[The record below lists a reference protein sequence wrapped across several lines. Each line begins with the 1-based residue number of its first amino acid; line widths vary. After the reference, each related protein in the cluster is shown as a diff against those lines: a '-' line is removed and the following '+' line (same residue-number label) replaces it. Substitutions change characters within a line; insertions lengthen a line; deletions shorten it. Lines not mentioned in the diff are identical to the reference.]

1 MTADDRTTTPVPNP
15 GHLPVRLRGPA
26 DMAEMLPYLLGFF
39 PDDSI
44 VAVGLQ
50 GSALDQGGVIRIDIP
65 EDPACWERT
74 AEEAARLLVELS
86 EQRDRRP
93 VQVLLYLC
101 RDPADGAR
109 ASEDGPAV
117 LARLRPLAAALAR
130 AFRDEQVAVK
140 ESLCVSAGRWWSFL
154 CTEADCC
161 PPGGTPVRAA
171 HQPSP
176 LAVAATFAGLA
187 PRGSRKAIVA
197 GLAPVGP
204 PGSEVQRRALEDA
217 GPPFIRELAGPGGRV
232 AAVERTAG
240 LLAEAMAEFRAG
252 ARELDSTRT
261 ARLLI
266 GMQDKLGRDR
276 AAEYAEPDELAA
288 AQRLWRFLIQR
299 CVDPFGHLA
308 APPMTLLAWT
318 SWLAGDSATARIV
331 LARAL
336 ELEPDYTL
344 ARLLYESLNCGI
356 APEALLRVVRRERT
370 ARLRDGQPPHLAE
383 LPPGAP
389 PEAPAAPAGTGDG
402 ATVTDDTAPRQSDRA
417 SSRREPV
424 PGPGGPP
431 AGPRPGGTG
440 EIRPGTETKSEPGTG
455 TETKSEPGTG
465 TETKSEPGTGTET
478 KSEPG
483 TGTGTKSEPGPV
495 PSAAPGP
502 VPGSAPFPDSGPD
515 SGPVPDGG
523 EAGDERP
530 TSPTGPADGP
540 SAGPACRAE
549 RGRGTHPRRVVPA
562 GVRVRQVR
570 PHRSRHTI
578 GD

>member
-1 MTADDRTTTPVPNP
+1 MTADDRTTAPVPNP

-101 RDPADGAR
+101 RDPDEGAR
-109 ASEDGPAV
+109 ASGSGSAV

-130 AFRDEQVAVK
+130 AFRNEQVAVK

-161 PPGGTPVRAA
+161 PPDGTPVRAA

-176 LAVAATFAGLA
+176 LAAAATFAGLA

-197 GLAPVGP
+197 GLAPIGP

-299 CVDPFGHLA
+299 CVDPFEHLA

-356 APEALLRVVRRERT
+356 APEALLRVIRRERA
-370 ARLRDGQPPHLAE
+370 ARLRAEQPPQ
-383 LPPGAP
+383 
-389 PEAPAAPAGTGDG
+389 PAGVPPTASPETPADPAGAGGGAAVDG
-402 ATVTDDTAPRQSDRA
+402 GTAPR
-417 SSRREPV
+417 EPGRTPGPQESV
-424 PGPGGPP
+424 PGAVGPSAAPRPGSTDPAPP
-431 AGPRPGGTG
+431 AGPGP
-440 EIRPGTETKSEPGTG
+440 SEA
-455 TETKSEPGTG
+455 
-465 TETKSEPGTGTET
+465 
-478 KSEPG
+478 
-483 TGTGTKSEPGPV
+483 PV
-495 PSAAPGP
+495 PAPADGEAA
-502 VPGSAPFPDSGPD
+502 D
-515 SGPVPDGG
+515 G
-523 EAGDERP
+523 EAGDDRSTPP
-530 TSPTGPADGP
+530 TAPPDGP
-540 SAGPACRAE
+540 SAAAACRAE
-549 RGRGTHPRRVVPA
+549 RVRGPRPHRVVPA
-562 GVRVRQVR
+562 GTKVRQVR

>member
-1 MTADDRTTTPVPNP
+1 MTADDRATTPAPHP

-65 EDPACWERT
+65 EDPADWERT
-74 AEEAARLLVELS
+74 AEESARLLVELS

-101 RDPADGAR
+101 RDPAGSA
-109 ASEDGPAV
+109 AAPEDGHAV
-117 LARLRPLAAALAR
+117 LTGLRPLAAALAR
-130 AFRDEQVAVK
+130 AFQAEQVAVK

-154 CTEADCC
+154 CTGVDCC
-161 PPGGTPVRAA
+161 PPEGTPVRAA

-176 LAVAATFAGLA
+176 LAAAAAFAGLA

-197 GLAPVGP
+197 GLAAIGP
-204 PGSEVQRRALEDA
+204 PGSETQRRALEDA
-217 GPPFIRELAGPGGRV
+217 GPPFIRELAGPGGRA

-252 ARELDSTRT
+252 ARELDAART

-299 CVDPFGHLA
+299 CVDPFEHLA
-308 APPMTLLAWT
+308 APPLTLLAWT
-318 SWLAGDSATARIV
+318 SWLADDSATARVV

-336 ELEPDYTL
+336 ELEPGYTL
-344 ARLLYESLNCGI
+344 AQLLYESLNCGVS
-356 APEALLRVVRRERT
+356 PDALLRVVRRERT
-370 ARLRDGQPPHLAE
+370 ARLRDGQSPPPPE
-383 LPPGAP
+383 LPPT
-389 PEAPAAPAGTGDG
+389 EAPVAPAD
-402 ATVTDDTAPRQSDRA
+402 
-417 SSRREPV
+417 
-424 PGPGGPP
+424 P
-431 AGPRPGGTG
+431 AGPVAPADGGGGAATGGGAVPASASTVPAGSVPAGSGPGRQGTG
-440 EIRPGTETKSEPGTG
+440 PAPEPELSPDEPGSG
-455 TETKSEPGTG
+455 
-465 TETKSEPGTGTET
+465 
-478 KSEPG
+478 
-483 TGTGTKSEPGPV
+483 PGPT
-495 PSAAPGP
+495 GP
-502 VPGSAPFPDSGPD
+502 
-515 SGPVPDGG
+515 
-523 EAGDERP
+523 
-530 TSPTGPADGP
+530 TPADGP
-540 SAGPACRAE
+540 SAAAVRGHRPRPQRAAPAV
-549 RGRGTHPRRVVPA
+549 T
-562 GVRVRQVR
+562 RVRQVR
-570 PHRSRHTI
+570 ARPSRHTI

>member
-130 AFRDEQVAVK
+130 AFRNEQVAVK

-154 CTEADCC
+154 CAEADCC
-161 PPGGTPVRAA
+161 PPDGTPVRAA

-299 CVDPFGHLA
+299 CVDPFEHLA

-370 ARLRDGQPPHLAE
+370 ARLRDGQPPHLAA

-389 PEAPAAPAGTGDG
+389 PEAPADPAGPEGGAAVADG
-402 ATVTDDTAPRQSDRA
+402 TAPQQSD
-417 SSRREPV
+417 
-424 PGPGGPP
+424 GPRV
-431 AGPRPGGTG
+431 GPRPGGAG
-440 EIRPGTETKSEPGTG
+440 AIRPEPEPGSVPSVVPVPVPDSEP
-455 TETKSEPGTG
+455 ESD
-465 TETKSEPGTGTET
+465 SD
-478 KSEPG
+478 
-483 TGTGTKSEPGPV
+483 
-495 PSAAPGP
+495 
-502 VPGSAPFPDSGPD
+502 PDPD
-515 SGPVPDGG
+515 PVPDGG
-523 EAGDERP
+523 ETGGERP
-530 TSPTGPADGP
+530 ASPIDPADGP

-549 RGRGTHPRRVVPA
+549 RGRGSHPQRGVPA
-562 GVRVRQVR
+562 GARVRQVR